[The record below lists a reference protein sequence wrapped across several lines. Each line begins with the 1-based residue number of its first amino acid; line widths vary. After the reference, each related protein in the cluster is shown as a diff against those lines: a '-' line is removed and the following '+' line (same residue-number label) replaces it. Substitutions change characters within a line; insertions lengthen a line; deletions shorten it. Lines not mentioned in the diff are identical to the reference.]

1 MNVPAPNTPVAG
13 SEDRAPAVRAM
24 FNDIAP
30 KYDTANRVLSL
41 GLDQWWRRR
50 AIKALGE
57 SRTGVVLDLCAGT
70 LDLSRMLIDEGATRV
85 IAADFA
91 EDMLASGSH
100 KFTDVDPIEIMCAD
114 ARELPIEDNSV
125 DGIIC
130 GFGLRN
136 VPELHRAL
144 AECARVLRP
153 GGTIV
158 VLDFFQ
164 PIGFIPRLLQGTYN
178 RLIVPTVGG
187 IITGFGDAYR
197 YLNQSIDAFY
207 TADEFASQLHDVGI
221 EAKAHSM
228 FPPVAHMIEGQLRN
242 G

>member
-1 MNVPAPNTPVAG
+1 MSAPVSNTPVAG

-30 KYDTANRVLSL
+30 KYDAANRVLSL
-41 GLDQWWRRR
+41 GMDQWWRRQ

-57 SRTGVVLDLCAGT
+57 ARSGVVLDLCAGT

-91 EDMLASGSH
+91 EDMLSSGAH
-100 KFTDVDPIEIMCAD
+100 KFTESDPIEIMCAD

-144 AECARVLRP
+144 AECSRVLRP

-164 PIGFIPRLLQGTYN
+164 PIGFFPRLLQSTYN
-178 RLIVPTVGG
+178 KLIVPTVGG
-187 IITGFGDAYR
+187 LITGFGDAYR
-197 YLNQSIDAFY
+197 YLNQSIDAFS
-207 TADEFASQLHDVGI
+207 TADDFAKQLEDVGI
-221 EAKAHSM
+221 QAQAHRM
-228 FPPVAHMIEGQLRN
+228 FPPVAHMIVGQLHHD
-242 G
+242 